1 VGSEHRHLPLNLRNA
16 IPFDTTLNESPC
28 TEREAITFRGLFI
41 GIDRYDS
48 SNISWLTCAKR
59 DATALHALFCDT
71 LGGEATLLVDQE
83 ATCLAI
89 QEQLAN
95 LATCNE
101 NDIVVVAFSGHGT
114 NSHQLVAHDTDTYNL
129 DNTSISLERLT
140 ELIAR
145 IPARRL
151 ICFLDCC
158 FSGGVEA
165 KVFQVEIVARNLD
178 SIDAALAQLSGEGRI
193 ILTASGPTEPAYENM
208 RLGHGLLTYYLLEAL
223 QGVEEVQQSGKLAV
237 YPLLQYIT
245 QRVIDAST
253 QINKLQN
260 PTLRGQIDGELLLP
274 IFRPGTLYRA
284 AFPERSHPEVTADI
298 QSLAAYGFPETLLQ
312 NWANVIPSFN
322 ALQLAAINEFKVL
335 EGEHLVVSAPTS
347 SGKTT
352 VGELAALKSV
362 LERKRALF
370 LLPLK
375 ALVSDKLRTFN
386 QAYGSFGIITIQATG
401 ETDDITPLLRGQYD
415 ICLLTYEKFA
425 AVVLANPHILNQVGT
440 VVIDEVQM
448 IADETR
454 GANLEFVLTLLRM
467 RRRQGIE
474 PQVIALSAVIGTTNG
489 LEHWLGARLLRREER
504 PVPLD
509 EGILLADGGFRFI
522 DGDSGEEK
530 LIEPL
535 FQPQFIKGSSQD
547 YVIPLVR
554 KLVNEGKQVI
564 VFREKKGEVRGCAL
578 YLAKTLG
585 LPSAQAALDALPTG
599 DDSKASTE
607 LKSAL
612 KAGVAFHSSELAP
625 EERRVVEEQF
635 RADNTSLRVIA
646 ATTTLAMGINTPA
659 SAVVIVGLNHPL
671 PNAGSKPYSIAEYK
685 NIAGRAGRLKYVE
698 RGTSYL
704 IPSTPK
710 KANTQL
716 SHAFWMQ
723 YYTRWT
729 QGVWSHYVGGHA
741 ESLASQFL
749 SADTDPRSLIVRTLA
764 ATQQLFKQ
772 KAAQQLPKQGMHAED
787 LIEFLEASFGAFQ
800 QMQSTQHW
808 KWNHAQLLE
817 ALQSLLQYR
826 LVERDENDFYHLTP
840 LGRLTGEAGVE
851 VESII
856 RLVGC
861 FTSLNPESIH
871 EPALLTATQ
880 LTIELD
886 RIDFPLNR
894 RSTNKE
900 PTVWKQELLRQGVPN
915 SLLSTLDYRFTIK
928 HQGTLRAKKAVAC
941 LLFVTHRSMAQIETI
956 LTQFG
961 GSPGGAA
968 GAIRDVADRTCDLL
982 PTVAQ
987 VAEILHPSLDLEE
1000 RVSRLLIRLNVGIP
1014 PAAVDLA
1021 KQVGNRLTRGEY
1033 LQLLSAGLCSIEA
1046 IEAASDS
1053 ILLPYLNHNDEK
1065 LAVLRRAVEL
1075 HRQQALESIPS
1086 SPILEPFES

>member
-1 VGSEHRHLPLNLRNA
+1 MSSEHLHSPFNLRNA
-16 IPFDTTLNESPC
+16 IPFDTTFNQLPS

-41 GIDRYDS
+41 GIDRYAS
-48 SNISWLTCAKR
+48 PKISWLSCAQR

-83 ATCLAI
+83 GTCVAI

-140 ELIAR
+140 ELITR

-165 KVFQVEIVARNLD
+165 KVFQVETVARNLD
-178 SIDAALAQLSGEGRI
+178 SIDAALAQLSGQGRI

-208 RLGHGLLTYYLLEAL
+208 QLGHGLLTYYLLEAL

-274 IFRPGTLYRA
+274 IFKPGTLYRA

-298 QSLAAYGFPETLLQ
+298 QSLAEYGFPEALLQ

-375 ALVSDKLRTFN
+375 ALVSDKLKTFN
-386 QAYGSFGIITIQATG
+386 QSYGSFGIFTIQATG

-454 GANLEFVLTLLRM
+454 GANLEFILTLLRM
-467 RRRQGIE
+467 RQRQGIE

-509 EGILLADGGFRFI
+509 EGILLADGRFRFI
-522 DGDSGEEK
+522 DGDSSEEK
-530 LIEPL
+530 LTEPL
-535 FQPQFIKGSSQD
+535 FQRQFIKGSSQD

-564 VFREKKGEVRGCAL
+564 VFRDTKGEARGCAL
-578 YLAKTLG
+578 YLARELG
-585 LPSAQAALDALPTG
+585 LPPAQAALDALPTG

-607 LKSAL
+607 LKLAL
-612 KAGVAFHSSELAP
+612 KAGVAFHTSELAP

-635 RADNTSLRVIA
+635 RANNTTLRAIA

-671 PNAGSKPYSIAEYK
+671 PNGGSKPYSVAEYK
-685 NIAGRAGRLKYVE
+685 NLAGRAGRLQLAE

-704 IPSTPK
+704 LASDPH
-710 KANTQL
+710 KAHILWT
-716 SHAFWMQ
+716 
-723 YYTRWT
+723 YYIK
-729 QGVWSHYVGGHA
+729 GYP
-741 ESLASQFL
+741 ESLVSRFV
-749 SADTDPRSLIVRTLA
+749 SPDTDPRSLIVRTLA
-764 ATQQLFKQ
+764 ATEQLFKQ
-772 KAAQQLPKQGMHAED
+772 KVAQQLPKQGMHAED

-800 QMQSTQHW
+800 QMQSTQQW

-817 ALQSLLQYR
+817 TLKSLLQYR
-826 LVERDENDFYHLTP
+826 LVERDEKNFYHLTP
-840 LGRLTGEAGVE
+840 LGRLAGEAGVE

-856 RLVGC
+856 RLVAC

-871 EPALLTATQ
+871 EPTLLTATQ
-880 LTIELD
+880 LTVELSS
-886 RIDFPLNR
+886 IDFPLNR
-894 RSTNKE
+894 KSTKQE

-915 SLLSTLDYRFTIK
+915 SLMSNLDYRTIK

-941 LLFVTHRSMAQIETI
+941 LLFVTYQSMAEIETI
-956 LTQFG
+956 LTKFG
-961 GSPGGAA
+961 GAFGGAG
-968 GAIRDVADRTCDLL
+968 GAIRDVANRTCDLL

-1000 RVSRLLIRLNVGIP
+1000 RVSRLLIRLNVGVP

-1033 LQLLSAGLCSIEA
+1033 LQLLKAELCSIDA
-1046 IEAASDS
+1046 IEVASDS
-1053 ILLPYLNHNDEK
+1053 DLLPNLNHDQEK
-1065 LAVLRRAVEL
+1065 LVLVRKAVKS
-1075 HRQQALESIPS
+1075 HRQQELESIPS
-1086 SPILEPFES
+1086 SSILEPFES